1 MEVLWVKDSHTIVNR
16 QKDSNTM
23 PMLEKTQIPSLPR
36 VPPIQFWWPRC
47 RSTPSSRHLAS
58 NLTVDLAV
66 DRPYCRP
73 PTTILTTTSFSFSG
87 FRWAITLQGQAAL
100 AHKYRARF
108 LSLWGFLK
116 LNLCFIDASRI
127 TSRRSSNER
136 KKSPSS
142 GSLRSLWREA
152 IRIGIYYE
160 YTTIYIL
167 IRAS

>member
-1 MEVLWVKDSHTIVNR
+1 
-16 QKDSNTM
+16 M

-47 RSTPSSRHLAS
+47 RSTPSSRYLTS

-66 DRPYCRP
+66 DRPHCRP
-73 PTTILTTTSFSFSG
+73 PLIMWPLTRCREVSPPPVCRTVICF
-87 FRWAITLQGQAAL
+87 QGQAAL

-108 LSLWGFLK
+108 LSLWEFLK
-116 LNLCFIDASRI
+116 LNLCFTDASRI
-127 TSRRSSNER
+127 TLRRLSNKR